1 MKSNYVKY
9 LDRVSICGLL
19 YMGYQSSVSHNLVKT
34 HVKVE
39 ISNSFASY
47 CMAGYCG

>member
-1 MKSNYVKY
+1 MKSNCVKY
-9 LDRVSICGLL
+9 LERVSICGLL
-19 YMGYQSSVSHNLVKT
+19 YMGYQSSVNHILVKT

-39 ISNSFASY
+39 IGNSFASY

>member
-1 MKSNYVKY
+1 MKSNYVKC
-9 LDRVSICGLL
+9 LERVSICGLL
-19 YMGYQSSVSHNLVKT
+19 YMGHQTSVSHILVKT

-39 ISNSFASY
+39 IDNSFASY